1 MTPIRILS
9 IIGSPRRNSR
19 VKAGIKAVHNVLV
32 SHGVESYVW
41 NLGEHPL
48 PFMDPETRGNAGPD
62 DSVLACFLQLAREA
76 DGFVLGSP
84 LYHNSYSGWLKN
96 ALDHLSGRDHL
107 GGKAFGLTSNG
118 GHRSLQAVDHLRIVV
133 RSVQGI
139 AIPTQLCTDE
149 EDFTLD
155 QDGELHLT
163 APPILER
170 VARFSE
176 ELIEFTVLMKNRRE
190 GIARRLT
197 E

>member
-1 MTPIRILS
+1 MNPIRILS

-19 VKAGIKAVHNVLV
+19 VKAGIAAVHNVLARR
-32 SHGVESYVW
+32 GVESHVW

-48 PFMDPETRGNAGPD
+48 PFMDPETRGIAVPED
-62 DSVLACFLQLAREA
+62 PVLARFLQLAREA

-96 ALDHLSGRDHL
+96 AIDHLSGRDHL

-149 EDFTLD
+149 EDFTPD
-155 QDGELHLT
+155 QHGELHLT
-163 APPILER
+163 APLILER

-176 ELIEFTVLMKNRRE
+176 ELIDFTVLLKNRRL
-190 GIARRLT
+190 GIPQRLT